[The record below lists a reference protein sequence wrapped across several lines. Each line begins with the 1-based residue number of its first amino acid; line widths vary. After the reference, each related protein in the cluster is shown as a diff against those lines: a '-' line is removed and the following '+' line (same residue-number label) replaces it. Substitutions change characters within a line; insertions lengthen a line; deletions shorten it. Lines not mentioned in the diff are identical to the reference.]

1 MGMERTQHRL
11 RQFGWAMDPGG
22 RKWVLH
28 GGAAKS
34 MVTEEENR
42 SEWGQIAFSTP
53 ISYNFY
59 VLFLPFAGIPNA

>member
-1 MGMERTQHRL
+1 
-11 RQFGWAMDPGG
+11 
-22 RKWVLH
+22 
-28 GGAAKS
+28 